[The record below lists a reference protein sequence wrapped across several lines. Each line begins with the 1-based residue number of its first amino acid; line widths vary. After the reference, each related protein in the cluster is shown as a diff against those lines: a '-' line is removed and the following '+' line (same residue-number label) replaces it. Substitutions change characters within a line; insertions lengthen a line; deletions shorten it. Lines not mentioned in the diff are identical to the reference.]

1 MNTVFFPQKTYA
13 SGQQKNA
20 ALSSFWSSASADRRE
35 EEKAEKTEKI
45 RALIRGMDQSQMPQ
59 NKKNGFLDLTATSTK
74 EKKKETKSKKT
85 YNFKEVEMKILRAK
99 TALGAGQ
106 AVIAAKRK
114 VLEVKRKV
122 SAGDGD
128 PEDLQAELTHARRM
142 ELVARKKKHHLEL
155 EELVENTGK
164 LDEKQ
169 EASEEAAD
177 AVKSALIETEEEKVT
192 EREDEIF
199 EQRSEMLEELTAQ
212 AKERSEELSDE
223 AMTELNEMIAEFGED
238 ELKQLEEAME
248 QLENME
254 FLDPHMSKEELDELK
269 RKHRAAEQKA
279 IVKADMDY
287 LKDTIKHQMEKG
299 AAAPGLKTDFGGS
312 AGASFA
318 IPQGAEI
325 SAPVSVGINIQV

>member
-1 MNTVFFPQKTYA
+1 MNTVFFSQKPYT
-13 SGQQKNA
+13 SSLQKSS
-20 ALSSFWSSASADRRE
+20 ALASFWNNASADRKA

-45 RALIRGMDQSQMPQ
+45 RALIRGMEESRMPQ
-59 NKKNGFLDLTATSTK
+59 NKKNGFLELTGTSTK
-74 EKKKETKSKKT
+74 NKKKEAKSKRT

-99 TALGAGQ
+99 NALGAGQ

-128 PEDLQAELTHARRM
+128 PEDLQAELTHAKRM

-164 LDEKQ
+164 RDEKQ
-169 EASEEAAD
+169 EASEEAA
-177 AVKSALIETEEEKVT
+177 AALKSSLVEAEEEEVTETE
-192 EREDEIF
+192 DAIF
-199 EQRSEMLEELTAQ
+199 EERSEMLEELTSQ
-212 AKERSEELSDE
+212 AKERSEALSDA
-223 AMTELNEMIAEFGED
+223 AMTELNEMISEFGEE
-238 ELKQLEEAME
+238 ELEQLEEAMA

-254 FLDPHMSKEELDELK
+254 VLDPHMSREELEELK

-287 LKDTIKHQMEKG
+287 LKATIKHQMEKG
-299 AAAPGLKTDFGGS
+299 AAIPGMQADFSGYAAGS
-312 AGASFA
+312 FVV
-318 IPQGAEI
+318 PQGAAI
-325 SAPVSVGINIQV
+325 SAPAGIDIQL